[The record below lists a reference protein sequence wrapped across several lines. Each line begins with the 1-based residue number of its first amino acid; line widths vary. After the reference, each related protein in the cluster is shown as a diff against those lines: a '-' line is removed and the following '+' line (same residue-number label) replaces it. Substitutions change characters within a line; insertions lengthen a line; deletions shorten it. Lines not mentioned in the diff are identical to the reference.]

1 MYKTI
6 ILAGFLCLSAFLS
19 KAQQYESNVRQGEF
33 GLAIGAGHY
42 FGDLN
47 TRASLNRPK
56 FSAGAF
62 YIKQFNNYVGLK
74 IAANYARL
82 GYSDIYSK
90 NETQR
95 RRNLSFNSNIWEF
108 TVNGQFNFFHFMPG
122 VEGYNFT
129 PYVSLG
135 AGIFSYDPYAYLDGT
150 KYYLRPLGTEGQG
163 SSLYPKRKQY
173 GTIAGCFPLAVG
185 VKYAI
190 TEGTNIFAEVG
201 YRFTTTDY
209 LDDVS
214 TTFVGEDPFKYPSS
228 DPNVPPSVVG
238 PDGQIN
244 PAYLLSDRSYET
256 GTRIGIKDRQRGNSQ
271 QKDAYVLAQVGVSFN
286 ITSYKCP
293 PVNGNKGKF

>member
-1 MYKTI
+1 MQAKSQTSYF
-6 ILAGFLCLSAFLS
+6 GY
-19 KAQQYESNVRQGEF
+19 QRQGEF
-33 GLAIGAGHY
+33 GVAIGAGHY

-74 IAANYARL
+74 LPCNYAFL

-90 NETQR
+90 NETQQ
-95 RRNLSFNSNIWEF
+95 RRNLSFNSNVWEASIS
-108 TVNGQFNFFHFMPG
+108 GQFNFFHYMPG

-135 AGIFSYDPYAYLDGT
+135 IGAFSYDPYAYLKGT
-150 KYYLRPLGTEGQG
+150 KYFLRTLGTEGQN
-163 SSLYPKRKQY
+163 STLFPDRKPY
-173 GTIAGCFPLAVG
+173 GTVAACFPVAIG
-185 VKYAI
+185 FKYALS
-190 TEGTNIFAEVG
+190 EGTNFFAEVG
-201 YRFTTTDY
+201 YRFTSTDY

-214 TTFVGEDPFKYPSS
+214 TTYVGDEPFLYPSA

-256 GTRIGIKDRQRGNSQ
+256 GERIGIKGRQRGNSS

-286 ITSYKCP
+286 LSSYKCP
-293 PVNGNKGKF
+293 NPAPTGKY